1 MVLEHIRKRDGRVVP
16 FRKGKITKAIFK
28 AAYKVSDLDIEVS
41 DNLVAEVIE
50 KLYETDK
57 DISETEGL
65 NSLIG
70 EVIELADTYDV
81 GEVAASSIENLIEML
96 LIADGLADEVEDR
109 LEELDI
115 DIPDVETIQNIVEK
129 TLIEMTR

>member
-1 MVLEHIRKRDGRVVP
+1 MERSA

-57 DISETEGL
+57 DISETDGL

-70 EVIELADTYDV
+70 EVLELADTYDV

-129 TLIEMTR
+129 TLIEMGTLRLLRSIYL